1 MKLIKLNKIGSDLR
15 LHTENLAHVGFRKI
29 FDGIDQL
36 KIKKGVDKLGIDG
49 FINQCACLAAGSGA
63 MAGSGGMFT
72 LVAGI
77 PFDFIN
83 LITQQ
88 FRAIM
93 GIMYYYRGTYENGFE
108 DFMALVATSVKVE
121 AGVAITRSMMEGI
134 AERMLMILGTRTAER
149 LVPVVGAVIGGTAN
163 YLFIKR
169 IAARVKEMQKEF
181 VVIAIE

>member
-1 MKLIKLNKIGSDLR
+1 
-15 LHTENLAHVGFRKI
+15 
-29 FDGIDQL
+29 
-36 KIKKGVDKLGIDG
+36 
-49 FINQCACLAAGSGA
+49 
-63 MAGSGGMFT
+63 MFT

-93 GIMYYYRGTYENGFE
+93 GIMYYYRGTYDNGFD
-108 DFMALVATSVKVE
+108 DFMSLVATSVRVE
-121 AGVAITRSMMEGI
+121 AGVAITKSMMEGI

-169 IAARVKEMQKEF
+169 MAEQVKRMQKDF
-181 VVIAIE
+181 VVIEVG